1 MKIYSQE
8 LSPTQLDSLYTKF
21 VQLRE
26 PELLAQSDQLAELTL
41 EDRKC
46 GFGIL
51 NDIKSNIG
59 FFSPEKQALLKSL
72 LGRPT
77 LQTSI
82 VSPSGFFR
90 IHYDANGSNQPSYV
104 SSWTFE
110 QNVAEVAKALDSVY
124 QFEVVQLVFLPPPPD
139 NGEGGDDKYDIY
151 ILDRDGADYGYTE
164 WENKVGSV
172 NWTSFMVIDDDY
184 FDYDSFGRPKYY
196 SERLSGMKVTVAH
209 EFHHGIQ
216 LGSYSILNGTSPIR
230 NSDRFFY
237 ELTSTS
243 MEEFAYDDVN
253 DYYAYMNSYF
263 NNTDIALP
271 LQNGYNIAIWNIFL
285 IDNFGFSLLRRQWE
299 LIPSITAILAI
310 NQSLN
315 EVSTSFPRELNR
327 FGIWTYFTGYRKIPG
342 KYFEEGENYPLVI
355 PKFNVQF
362 PSSLLNGQAKPT
374 TNNFVRFNIP
384 ANNDTLVAIVTN
396 ADAFAANDNSSQLF
410 NFQYTLYSDPNTGQ
424 RELTENYS
432 STFSTSNST
441 FWSVSEVLN
450 NLLIRQDSLILPAA
464 GSIEYAFPNPF
475 YYSRGYVTGS
485 LMFFPFDANV
495 GETVD
500 FNVYSIGMQIMYGNQ
515 RNIQILPS
523 DQRGVSWDGKD
534 IGGNKLASGIYIYVI
549 KKGSEVVTGKVVIFN
564 E

>member
-1 MKIYSQE
+1 
-8 LSPTQLDSLYTKF
+8 

-90 IHYDANGSNQPSYV
+90 IHYDASGSNQPSYI
-104 SSWTFE
+104 SSWTVE

-263 NNTDIALP
+263 NYTDIALP

-285 IDNFGFSLLRRQWE
+285 KDNFGFSLLRRQWE

-450 NLLIRQDSLILPAA
+450 NLLIREDSLQLPTA
-464 GSIEYAFPNPF
+464 GTIEYAYPNPF

-485 LMFFPFDANV
+485 LMFFPYDANV

-500 FNVYSIGMQIMYGNQ
+500 FNVYSVGMQIIFSNQ
-515 RNIQILPS
+515 MNIQILPG
-523 DQRGVSWDGKD
+523 DQRGVSWNGLDDDKK
-534 IGGNKLASGIYIYVI
+534 KLASGVYIYVI
-549 KKGSEVVTGKVVIFN
+549 KKGSEVVKGKVVIFN